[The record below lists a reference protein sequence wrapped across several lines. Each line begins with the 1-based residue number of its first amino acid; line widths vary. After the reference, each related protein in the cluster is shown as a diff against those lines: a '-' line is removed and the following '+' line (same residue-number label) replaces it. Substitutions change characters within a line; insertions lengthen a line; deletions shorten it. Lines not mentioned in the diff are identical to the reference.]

1 MESIHRRDDRE
12 ALAARAGDQLR
23 QRRGQLR
30 LSRGRRARDAE
41 QEAPDCRIDDGEQVA
56 RQALYSV
63 LEAAQRLI
71 PLSVAYRSIS
81 SSSSGLNST

>member
-41 QEAPDCRIDDGEQVA
+41 QEAPGCRIDGGEQVA
-56 RQALYSV
+56 RQALYSL
-63 LEAAQRLI
+63 LEVAQRLI

-81 SSSSGLNST
+81 SSCSGLNST